1 MNLQQ
6 VRYFLAICKEKNFT
20 RAAQSCRIRQ
30 PSLTSAIQRLE
41 REVGGELFVR
51 SSPIQLSVLGKEL
64 RPLFVRMSRAADHA
78 KRVAAKHA
86 TTPRLPPRPR
96 AIGSVEHRV

>member
-6 VRYFLAICKEKNFT
+6 IRYFLAICKEKNFT
-20 RAAQSCRIRQ
+20 RAARSCRIRQ

-51 SSPIQLSVLGKEL
+51 SSPIQLSALGKEL
-64 RPLFVRMSRAADHA
+64 RPLFLRMSRAAEHA
-78 KRVAAKHA
+78 RRVAAKHA
-86 TTPRLPPRPR
+86 TATHLPPRLR
-96 AIGSVEHRV
+96 STGSVEHRV

>member
-6 VRYFLAICKEKNFT
+6 IRYFLAVCKEKNFT
-20 RAAQSCRIRQ
+20 RAAESCRIRQ

-51 SSPIQLSVLGKEL
+51 SSPIQLSMLGKEL
-64 RPLFVRMSRAADHA
+64 RPLFLRMSRAAEHA
-78 KRVAAKHA
+78 RRVAAKHA
-86 TTPRLPPRPR
+86 TSAPLPPRLR
-96 AIGSVEHRV
+96 SAAAIEHRV

>member
-6 VRYFLAICKEKNFT
+6 IRYFLAICKEKNFT
-20 RAAQSCRIRQ
+20 RAARSCRISQ

-64 RPLFVRMSRAADHA
+64 RPLFLRMSRAAEHA
-78 KRVAAKHA
+78 RRVAAKHA
-86 TTPRLPPRPR
+86 TTPRLPPKPKVTP
-96 AIGSVEHRV
+96 SVEHRL